1 MHSLQYPLALG
12 AIVVL
17 LFAGVPAVGTT
28 SPGLAYLLA
37 IALLVAFVAVV
48 GFAVTGHWIGVL
60 IDDRNVI
67 SLSRFQMAVWTCVLL
82 AAILTAALLNVP
94 LDPLSALNLTIPD
107 EMWALMGISVTSL
120 VASPL
125 ILSTKSQPP
134 TDTAADRVIPAPPVA
149 ASADGA
155 PKMSATRGHLA
166 VNSHIDH
173 ASWMDLFT
181 GEEVG
186 NAAHLDLTRIQM
198 FFFTLVCVAAYSAS
212 LVSLFR
218 HLGPEGVHA
227 LPSFSSTLVTLLGI
241 SHAGYLTAKAV
252 PHTTSAAGGTPLP
265 DTLAPGNLGVAVP
278 GTAAGTMG
286 MAAAVAVPVSNPTPA
301 PTSLSTPPAPT
312 PAPPP
317 AD

>member
-12 AIVVL
+12 CIVVL
-17 LFAGVPAVGTT
+17 LFAGVPAVGIN

-48 GFAVTGHWIGVL
+48 GFAVTGHWVGVL

-82 AAILTAALLNVP
+82 AAILTAALLNIPVDALGA
-94 LDPLSALNLTIPD
+94 LDITIPD
-107 EMWALMGISVTSL
+107 ELWALMGISVTSM

-125 ILSTKSQPP
+125 ILSTKAKPP
-134 TDTAADRVIPAPPVA
+134 TDTQADRVIPAPPVA
-149 ASADGA
+149 DDVGGPPKASAA
-155 PKMSATRGHLA
+155 RGHLA

-198 FFFTLVCVAAYSAS
+198 FFFTLVSVAAYSAS
-212 LVSLFR
+212 LISVFR
-218 HLGPEGVHA
+218 HVGPDGIHA

-265 DTLAPGNLGVAVP
+265 DMLSPGNLGVAVP
-278 GTAAGTMG
+278 A
-286 MAAAVAVPVSNPTPA
+286 MAPVIPVSGPA
-301 PTSLSTPPAPT
+301 PAPASVVTATPMPT

-317 AD
+317 PGL